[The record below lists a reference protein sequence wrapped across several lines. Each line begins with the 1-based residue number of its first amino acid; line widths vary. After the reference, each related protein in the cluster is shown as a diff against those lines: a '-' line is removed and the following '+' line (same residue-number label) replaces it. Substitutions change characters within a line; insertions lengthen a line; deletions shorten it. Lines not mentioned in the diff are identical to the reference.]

1 MTQTTFSATAT
12 RVASEASDFARA
24 RRSMAGGVSSPVRAG
39 TAVGGAPPVIAR
51 ARGSRIFDAE
61 DREYIDYLCA
71 YGPVLLGHADERI
84 AAAVDRACRQ
94 GAVLGGT
101 HSEEIRLAERL
112 GEAMPSMQRVR
123 FVSTGTEA
131 CASAV
136 RVARAFTGRPKIV
149 RFAGNYHGHSDAM
162 IFNAGAAS
170 NSRAD
175 ARAGITQGVAGDVIA
190 LPYDDLQTLGA
201 ALSREGDRV
210 AAVILE
216 PVVGNM
222 GLVLPSDGYLSG
234 VRSLATR
241 HGALLIFDEVITGF
255 RLGLGGAQE
264 LFGVKPDVTCVG
276 KVLGGGLPIAAF
288 GGRAD
293 VMAVLAPDG
302 HVFQG
307 GTFSGNPVCV
317 AAAHALLDAIES
329 DPLFYNRLSAKGS
342 RLARGARHA
351 LADAGLDFP
360 VVQLGSI
367 VDFMFRHGGAHRTFD
382 EAKQA
387 DARSYARYY
396 WAMLERGV
404 FLPPSQ
410 MEVMFLTAA
419 HSDEDIDRT
428 VDAMRNALLAL
439 AEGADASRP

>member
-1 MTQTTFSATAT
+1 MNQTTFPETSTPGG
-12 RVASEASDFARA
+12 VESPLFARA
-24 RRSMAGGVSSPVRAG
+24 RRSIAGGVSSPVRAG
-39 TAVGGAPPVIAR
+39 AAVGAAPPVVAR
-51 ARGSRIFDAE
+51 ARGSRIFDVD

-84 AAAVDRACRQ
+84 TSAVERACKD
-94 GAVLGGT
+94 GAVFGGT
-101 HSEEIRLAERL
+101 NLEEIRLAERVRD
-112 GEAMPSMQRVR
+112 AMPSMERVR

-136 RVARAFTGRPKIV
+136 RVARAFAGRSKII

-162 IFNAGAAS
+162 IFEAGAAS
-170 NSRAD
+170 NSRAES
-175 ARAGITQGVAGDVIA
+175 RSGITQGVAGDVLV
-190 LPYDDLQTLGA
+190 LPYDDLNSLA
-201 ALSREGDRV
+201 EAFAREGDRV

-222 GLVLPSDGYLSG
+222 GLVLPGDAFLPG

-255 RLGLGGAQE
+255 RLGFGGAQDVY
-264 LFGVKPDVTCVG
+264 GVTPDLTCIG

-288 GGRAD
+288 GGTAE

-302 HVFQG
+302 QVFQG

-329 DPLFYNRLSAKGS
+329 DPFFYSRLSAKGD
-342 RLARGARHA
+342 RLAQGARSA
-351 LADAGLDFP
+351 LAEAGLNFP

-367 VDFMFRHGGAHRTFD
+367 VDFMFRDGPPHRTF
-382 EAKQA
+382 EVAKRA
-387 DARSYARYY
+387 DAQRYARYY
-396 WAMLERGV
+396 WEMLERGI

-410 MEVMFLTAA
+410 MEVMFVTAA
-419 HSDEDIDRT
+419 HSDEDIDKT
-428 VDAMRNALLAL
+428 VEAMRFVLCGL
-439 AEGADASRP
+439 AEGAD

>member
-1 MTQTTFSATAT
+1 MNQTTISETAT
-12 RVASEASDFARA
+12 PVASETSGFARA

-39 TAVGGAPPVIAR
+39 AVVGGAPPVIAR
-51 ARGSRIFDAE
+51 ARGSRIVDAAG
-61 DREYIDYLCA
+61 REYIDYLCA

-84 AAAVDRACRQ
+84 ALAVDRACRQ

-101 HSEEIRLAERL
+101 HPEEVRLAERL
-112 GEAMPSMQRVR
+112 GQAMPSMQRVR

-136 RVARAFTGRPKIV
+136 RVARAFTGRPKII
-149 RFAGNYHGHSDAM
+149 RFGGNYHGHSDAM

-175 ARAGITQGVAGDVIA
+175 MRAGITQGVAGDVIV
-190 LPYDDLQTLGA
+190 LPYDDLQALGA
-201 ALSREGDRV
+201 AFSHEGGRV

-222 GLVLPSDGYLSG
+222 GLVLPSDGYLAG
-234 VRSLATR
+234 IRSLSTR

-255 RLGLGGAQE
+255 RLGLGGAQA
-264 LFGVKPDVTCVG
+264 LFGVTPDLTCVG

-329 DPLFYNRLSAKGS
+329 DPFFYNRLSAKGS

-367 VDFMFRHGGAHRTFD
+367 VDFMFRSGCAHRTFD
-382 EAKQA
+382 EAKLA
-387 DARSYARYY
+387 DAGSYARYY
-396 WAMLERGV
+396 WAMLERGI

-410 MEVMFLTAA
+410 MEVMFLTAS

-428 VDAMRNALLAL
+428 VDAMRNVLCGLAN
-439 AEGADASRP
+439 

>member
-136 RVARAFTGRPKIV
+136 RVARAFTGRLKIV